1 MPKKKADAP
10 ERAIGKS
17 QLVALLKEGMATKSK
32 TSEIAGK
39 FGKRI
44 KSAADD
50 ANLDTK
56 AFGFCLSVLRMEAM
70 RQQAFLRNVEYYL
83 DLLREEGLIRE
94 SQGELALDGEGDDDE
109 SHATEDEAPLDAAE
123 SEQVETNVTRLKQN
137 IRKTKPKDEPAAAPV
152 ADADPSNG
160 SGVTLQ

>member
-94 SQGELALDGEGDDDE
+94 SQGELALDGEGDDDT
-109 SHATEDEAPLDAAE
+109 SHETEDENPLDSAE
-123 SEQVETNVTRLKQN
+123 AEQVETNVRRLRAIKP
-137 IRKTKPKDEPAAAPV
+137 TKDGEEAAPAV
-152 ADADPSNG
+152 DADAAKP
-160 SGVTLQ
+160 SGVVLQ

>member
-1 MPKKKADAP
+1 MSKKKKADAP

-44 KSAADD
+44 KSASDD

-56 AFGFCLSVLRMEAM
+56 AFGFCLSALRMEAM

-94 SQGELALDGEGDDDE
+94 TQGELELEGDGDE
-109 SHATEDEAPLDAAE
+109 DGAHETEDERPLDSAEAA
-123 SEQVETNVTRLKQN
+123 QVEDNVMRLRAIKQ
-137 IRKTKPKDEPAAAPV
+137 TKDKAPEPV
-152 ADADPSNG
+152 ADADASKP
-160 SGVTLQ
+160 SGVVLQ

>member
-1 MPKKKADAP
+1 MSKKKKADAP

-39 FGKRI
+39 FGKRL

-56 AFGFCLSVLRMEAM
+56 AFGYWMGVLRMEAL
-70 RQQAFLRNVEYYL
+70 RQQAFLRNVEYYG

-94 SQGELALDGEGDDDE
+94 SQGELPLDGDGDEDG
-109 SHATEDEAPLDAAE
+109 SHETEDENPLDTEEAA
-123 SEQVETNVTRLKQN
+123 QVQDNVTRLQA
-137 IRKTKPKDEPAAAPV
+137 IKPKADEPKTV
-152 ADADPSNG
+152 DPAEAKP
-160 SGVTLQ
+160 SGVRLQ